1 MESIEAII
9 GHVVEN
15 LNIVCENFEVVIIT
29 THKLSDKV
37 NVQFLN
43 LLLGSDK
50 FKFKSA
56 TIINQTLMALYAYNS
71 NIGVIANLGEKI
83 DIVPIC
89 NGINKHTKQLKNIML
104 SKIEKNSFIHF
115 SLILR
120 SSFSEW
126 RHQFGLRWFLYV
138 RVSKL
143 FYFKRS
149 C

>member
-9 GHVVEN
+9 SYVVEN

-43 LLLGSDK
+43 LLLNEDK

-89 NGINKHTKQLKNIML
+89 NGNYTKHI
-104 SKIEKNSFIHF
+104 
-115 SLILR
+115 
-120 SSFSEW
+120 
-126 RHQFGLRWFLYV
+126 
-138 RVSKL
+138 
-143 FYFKRS
+143 
-149 C
+149 